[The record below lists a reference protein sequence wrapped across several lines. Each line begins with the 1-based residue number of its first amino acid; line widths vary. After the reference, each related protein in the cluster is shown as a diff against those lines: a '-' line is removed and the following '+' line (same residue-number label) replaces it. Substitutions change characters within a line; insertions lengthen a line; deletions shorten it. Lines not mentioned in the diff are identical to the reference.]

1 MSTTIEQPSMRNF
14 DVKGNQPNSCS
25 MNRILFDVRVES
37 FEHKVAAWNFQL
49 CFVVFSSEKVWFQ
62 NQRAKVK
69 KIQKKQLKE
78 GGKPKDA
85 ESQEE
90 SENESKMTVK
100 IKDENSS
107 KIFLTLKQTLDPSLV
122 SRARNSSE
130 RFKATSREKFS
141 KINQNILEIPKISFF
156 STSSSSLFA
165 RRIQSILARQLQRHW
180 KRNVRH
186 RLVRITSLR

>member
-1 MSTTIEQPSMRNF
+1 M
-14 DVKGNQPNSCS
+14 
-25 MNRILFDVRVES
+25 
-37 FEHKVAAWNFQL
+37 
-49 CFVVFSSEKVWFQ
+49 
-62 NQRAKVK
+62 K

-122 SRARNSSE
+122 SRAHNSSE

-156 STSSSSLFA
+156 STSSSSLPA
-165 RRIQSILARQLQRHW
+165 RRIQSILARQLQRH
-180 KRNVRH
+180 
-186 RLVRITSLR
+186 